1 MTARRKADILIA
13 SGQVK
18 INGATARTGQQVDPA
33 RDRVTVN
40 GKVVRP
46 PARETYVMLNKPRGV
61 LSTVRDDRGR
71 PTVLDG
77 LGTRTGRPRLFPVGR
92 LDLNS
97 RGLVLL
103 TDDGELAV
111 RLLHPRYHVEKE
123 YRVRIAGTPS
133 AEAIQRLRE
142 GMTIGE
148 ELFAPVSVRIIRSDS
163 RASDLSLV
171 LWEGRKREVRRL
183 WAALGH
189 RVDDL
194 QRVRIGPLRLG
205 SLRSGEERPLTS
217 TEVLKLHSA
226 VGLQIT

>member
-1 MTARRKADILIA
+1 MCARRKADILIA
-13 SGQVK
+13 SGQVE
-18 INGATARTGQQVDPA
+18 INGATATTGQQVDPA
-33 RDRVTVN
+33 RDRVSVN

-46 PARETYVMLNKPRGV
+46 PARKTYVMLNKPRGV

-71 PTVLDG
+71 PTVLDR
-77 LGTRTGRPRLFPVGR
+77 LRTRTGRPRVFPVGR
-92 LDLNS
+92 LDLHS

-133 AEAIQRLRE
+133 AEAIQGLRE

-148 ELFAPVSVRIIRSDS
+148 EQFAPVSVRIIRSDA
-163 RASDLSLV
+163 RASELSMV

-217 TEVLKLHSA
+217 TEVLKLRSA